1 MSDIRIGDNGT
12 VIELQIVDDVGIVDL
27 RGTVVEVLIKL
38 RAKRINKIAQIK
50 DGLKGLCEF
59 TLNREDIDEIASYS
73 FQATVK
79 FPDGKEFAS
88 SIGYFTVGKK
98 L

>member
-12 VIELQIVDDVGIVDL
+12 VIEITIRDQDGIVDI
-27 RGTVVEVLIKL
+27 RSATVEILIKL
-38 RAKRINKIAQIK
+38 RAKRITKIAQIK
-50 DGLKGLCEF
+50 DGLKGLVEF
-59 TLNREDIDEIASYS
+59 TLNREDIDDVASYS